1 MIAAV
6 LTLANVNL
14 EHTCFMNSFT
24 QQESTADIELQGFF
38 EHKHVPKDSK
48 LTLQIHK
55 VFPLILQIP
64 QLLTKG

>member
-1 MIAAV
+1 
-6 LTLANVNL
+6 
-14 EHTCFMNSFT
+14 MNSFT

-38 EHKHVPKDSK
+38 EYKHVPLPKDSK